1 MHLIRVAATLA
12 AAAALAACAQPIL
25 DGTDAALDQSTP
37 GAPDPS
43 SIESWR
49 DFPVGRSPRP
59 VVLMGSPLM
68 EEGYRTNDAKLAVI
82 LGRIE
87 LAAPLPVTPRTVE
100 ARLPDGQHAV
110 PVLPAAEAFARVRAV
125 GDPQNAPGE
134 NPTPLRITKVELATA
149 PFYTDRGRVSLPAWL
164 FHAPAALGPLAWP
177 AIAPELLWRPGEI
190 DHSTGTEG
198 ALAPDGVTLTL
209 TLPMPDAGPCPGE
222 EARRY
227 VPVLLEGDTA
237 VAVGLR
243 ADAAVGSTAGV
254 ASTAAGPPI
263 ADCGERAMLRT
274 GRFSVR
280 LAAPLGNRVMVDA
293 TGVPIPITI
302 GS

>member
-12 AAAALAACAQPIL
+12 AATALAACAQPIL
-25 DGTDAALDQSTP
+25 GGTDAALDQAAP
-37 GAPDPS
+37 VGAPDPS

-59 VVLMGSPLM
+59 VVLMGSPLL

-100 ARLPDGQHAV
+100 AELPDGRHTV

-125 GDPQNAPGE
+125 GDPKNAPGE
-134 NPTPLRITKVELATA
+134 NPTPLRVTKVELATA
-149 PFYTDRGRVSLPAWL
+149 PFYTDRGRVRLPAWL
-164 FHAPAALGPLAWP
+164 FHAPAALGPRAWP
-177 AIAPELLWRPGEI
+177 AIPPELLWRPGEI
-190 DHSTGTEG
+190 DHPTGAEG
-198 ALAPDGVTLTL
+198 ALAADGLTLTL

-243 ADAAVGSTAGV
+243 ADAAV
-254 ASTAAGPPI
+254 ASTAPGTPI
-263 ADCGERAMLRT
+263 ADCGARAMLRT
-274 GRFSVR
+274 RRFSVR
-280 LAAPLGNRVMVDA
+280 LAAPLGNRVMVDVA
-293 TGVPIPITI
+293 GIPIPITI